1 MVQHF
6 ARRRLFGGSFGSPLA
21 HYFIGP
27 RNLHGDPKERFV
39 IAAHAVDQV
48 IARQSFGARLDPLLQ
63 AGFGVSRRRDVGL
76 DQWLPG
82 RGDKARRGR
91 QTGVKIERAKHRF
104 HGVGENRRVTAE
116 AGPRITAGHD
126 HVIAKVDGRGDVGE
140 SLPADQFGVPA

>member
-104 HGVGENRRVTAE
+104 HARAHVEWLLAHPAE
-116 AGPRITAGHD
+116 AQAM
-126 HVIAKVDGRGDVGE
+126 AKRAQEFV
-140 SLPADQFGVPA
+140 SKYVPPSPP